1 MHDHLV
7 YEENC
12 MTAVEHTQHL
22 IHFRCYALVF
32 LVILCVIQVNPF
44 TNFVAYSHHFHCLNG
59 NKFQNNLNFVRFSA
73 TNADTQKVPLNWV
86 KHNSVLLLSPFHS
99 SLSRNGLKFENE
111 KFHWFGDSRF
121 DRVFFNTGSIY
132 LRCDR
137 MQNEFATIHGS
148 YDLRI
153 NGHNMLTLL

>member
-1 MHDHLV
+1 MRYKNVHDHLV

-44 TNFVAYSHHFHCLNG
+44 TNFVAYSHHFHCLN
-59 NKFQNNLNFVRFSA
+59 RFSA